1 MTDPNRMFVV
11 CTDRGQHDEER
22 LTWVRWHEEDHW
34 SMPIGAGRSSVG
46 YMWPSPD
53 AERTLPGTRAT
64 GTPRSSYAFYCP
76 VCDRHPQVHQETWRQ
91 IVREF
96 RRLGA
101 SRLDI
106 SQLPC

>member
-76 VCDRHPQVHQETWRQ
+76 VSTGTRKCTRRRG
-91 IVREF
+91 VRLFESF
-96 RRLGA
+96 AVWARRA
-101 SRLDI
+101 
-106 SQLPC
+106 